1 MRLNNR
7 MEFNN
12 NTLLIIIFIIIFCFL
27 IYQYRYYSNIETIV
41 SNVDNRNY
49 EVQIKDDSLEAA
61 NLIAN
66 VRQRLILLVDHMY
79 KTFPSNP
86 KVIRLKNNFNPNVIK
101 EGIDNPSYTS
111 YTINK
116 GEEIILCLRTD
127 NKLVDINV
135 LTFVCIHELS
145 HIGNET
151 IGHDTP
157 FWEFFKELLIEAINI
172 GIYIQ
177 YDYKTTPIKY
187 CGMMI
192 TDSPLDL

>member
-1 MRLNNR
+1 

-12 NTLLIIIFIIIFCFL
+12 TGFTILILSIIFMYL
-27 IYQYRYYSNIETIV
+27 IYQYHYYSNIETIV
-41 SNVDNRNY
+41 SKIDNRNY
-49 EVQIKDDSLEAA
+49 DVQIKDDSTEAA
-61 NLIAN
+61 DLIAQ
-66 VRQRLILLVDHMY
+66 VREKLILLVNHMY

-86 KVIRLKNNFNPNVIK
+86 KVMRLKKNFNPDVLK

-111 YTINK
+111 YTVNK

-127 NKLVDINV
+127 GKIVDINV

-151 IGHDTP
+151 IGHDEP

-172 GIYIQ
+172 GVYIK
-177 YDYKTTPIKY
+177 YDYRKSPVKY

-192 TDSPLDL
+192 TDSPLD

>member
-1 MRLNNR
+1 

-12 NTLLIIIFIIIFCFL
+12 IGFTILILTIIFIYL
-27 IYQYRYYSNIETIV
+27 IYQYHYYSNIETIV
-41 SNVDNRNY
+41 SKIDNRNY
-49 EVQIKDDSLEAA
+49 DVQIKHDATEAA
-61 NLIAN
+61 DLIAK
-66 VRQRLILLVDHMY
+66 VREKLILLVNHMF

-86 KVIRLKNNFNPNVIK
+86 KVMRLKKNFNPDVLK

-111 YTINK
+111 YTVNK

-127 NKLVDINV
+127 GKLVDINI

-151 IGHDTP
+151 VGHDDA

-172 GIYIQ
+172 GIYIK
-177 YDYKTTPIKY
+177 YDYKKSPVKY
-187 CGMMI
+187 CGMTI
-192 TDSPLDL
+192 TDSPLD

>member
-1 MRLNNR
+1 MELNNIT
-7 MEFNN
+7 F
-12 NTLLIIIFIIIFCFL
+12 TIIILVIIFIYL
-27 IYQYRYYSNIETIV
+27 LYQYHYYSNIETIV
-41 SNVDNRNY
+41 SKIDNRNY
-49 EVQIKDDSLEAA
+49 DVQIKEDANGAA
-61 NLIAN
+61 DLIAQ
-66 VRQRLILLVDHMY
+66 VREKLVLLVNHMY

-86 KVIRLKNNFNPNVIK
+86 KVMRLMKNFNPDVLK

-111 YTINK
+111 YTVNK

-127 NKLVDINV
+127 GKLVDINV

-151 IGHDTP
+151 IGHDDA

-172 GIYIQ
+172 GTYIK
-177 YDYKTTPIKY
+177 YDYKKSPVKY

-192 TDSPLDL
+192 TDSPLD

>member
-1 MRLNNR
+1 

-12 NTLLIIIFIIIFCFL
+12 ISFTILILIIIFIYL
-27 IYQYRYYSNIETIV
+27 IYQYHYYSNIETII
-41 SNVDNRNY
+41 SKVDNRNY
-49 EVQIKDDSLEAA
+49 DVQIRNDAEKAA
-61 NLIAN
+61 DLIAQ
-66 VRQRLILLVDHMY
+66 VREKLVLLVNHMF

-86 KVIRLKNNFNPNVIK
+86 KVMRLKKNFNPDVLK

-111 YTINK
+111 YTVNK

-127 NKLVDINV
+127 GKLVDINI

-151 IGHDTP
+151 VGHDDA

-172 GIYIQ
+172 GVYIK
-177 YDYKTTPIKY
+177 YDYKKSPIKY

-192 TDSPLDL
+192 TDSPLD

>member
-12 NTLLIIIFIIIFCFL
+12 NSLLIFILIIILGFL
-27 IYQYRYYSNIETIV
+27 FYQYRYYSSIETIV
-41 SNVDNRNY
+41 SKIDNRNY
-49 EVQIKDDSLEAA
+49 EVQIKDDSQEAA
-61 NLIAN
+61 NLIAS
-66 VRQRLILLVDHMY
+66 VRQRLILLVEHMY
-79 KTFPSNP
+79 KNYPSNP
-86 KVIRLKNNFNPNVIK
+86 KAIRLKRNFNPDVIK

-145 HIGNET
+145 HIGNVT
-151 IGHDTP
+151 VGHDEP
-157 FWEFFKELLIEAINI
+157 FWDFFKELLIEAINI
-172 GIYIQ
+172 GVYIK
-177 YDYKTTPIKY
+177 YDYKNKPIKY

-192 TDSPLDL
+192 TDSPLD

>member
-1 MRLNNR
+1 

-12 NTLLIIIFIIIFCFL
+12 TGFTILILSIVFIYL
-27 IYQYRYYSNIETIV
+27 IYQYHYYSNIETIV
-41 SNVDNRNY
+41 SKIDNRNY
-49 EVQIKDDSLEAA
+49 DVQIKDDSAEAA
-61 NLIAN
+61 DLIAQ
-66 VRQRLILLVDHMY
+66 VREKLILLVNHMY

-86 KVIRLKNNFNPNVIK
+86 KVMRLKKNFNPDVLK

-111 YTINK
+111 YTVNK

-127 NKLVDINV
+127 GKIVDINV

-151 IGHDTP
+151 IGHDEP

-172 GIYIQ
+172 GVYIK
-177 YDYKTTPIKY
+177 YDYRKSPVKY

-192 TDSPLDL
+192 TDSPLD

>member
-1 MRLNNR
+1 

-12 NTLLIIIFIIIFCFL
+12 IGFTILILIIIFIYL
-27 IYQYRYYSNIETIV
+27 LYQYYYYSNIETII
-41 SNVDNRNY
+41 SKIDNRNY
-49 EVQIKDDSLEAA
+49 DVQIKHDATEAA
-61 NLIAN
+61 DLIAK
-66 VRQRLILLVDHMY
+66 VREKLILLVNHMF
-79 KTFPSNP
+79 KTFPSTP
-86 KVIRLKNNFNPNVIK
+86 KVMRLKKNFNPDVLK

-111 YTINK
+111 YTVNK

-127 NKLVDINV
+127 GKLVDINI

-151 IGHDTP
+151 VGHDDA

-172 GIYIQ
+172 GIYIK
-177 YDYKTTPIKY
+177 YDYKKSPVKY

-192 TDSPLDL
+192 TDSPLD

>member
-1 MRLNNR
+1 

-12 NTLLIIIFIIIFCFL
+12 ISFTILILIIIFIYL
-27 IYQYRYYSNIETIV
+27 IYQYHYYSNIETII
-41 SNVDNRNY
+41 SKVDNRNY
-49 EVQIKDDSLEAA
+49 DVQIRNDAAEAA
-61 NLIAN
+61 DLIAQ
-66 VRQRLILLVDHMY
+66 VREKLVLLVNHMF

-86 KVIRLKNNFNPNVIK
+86 KVMRLKKNFNPDVLK

-111 YTINK
+111 YTVNK

-127 NKLVDINV
+127 GKLVDINV

-151 IGHDTP
+151 IGHDDA
-157 FWEFFKELLIEAINI
+157 FWEFFKELLIESINI
-172 GIYIQ
+172 GVYIK
-177 YDYKTTPIKY
+177 YDYKKSPIKY

-192 TDSPLDL
+192 TDSPLD

>member
-1 MRLNNR
+1 

-12 NTLLIIIFIIIFCFL
+12 IGFTILILIIIFIYL
-27 IYQYRYYSNIETIV
+27 LYQYHYYSNIETIV
-41 SNVDNRNY
+41 SKIDNRNY
-49 EVQIKDDSLEAA
+49 DVQIKHDATEAA
-61 NLIAN
+61 DLIAK
-66 VRQRLILLVDHMY
+66 VREKLILLVNHMF

-86 KVIRLKNNFNPNVIK
+86 KVMRLKKNFNPDVLK

-111 YTINK
+111 YTVNK

-127 NKLVDINV
+127 GKLVDINV

-151 IGHDTP
+151 VGHDDA

-172 GIYIQ
+172 GIYIK
-177 YDYKTTPIKY
+177 YDYIKSPVKY
-187 CGMMI
+187 FGMMI
-192 TDSPLDL
+192 TDSPLD

>member
-1 MRLNNR
+1 

-12 NTLLIIIFIIIFCFL
+12 TGLAILILSIIFIYL
-27 IYQYRYYSNIETIV
+27 IYQYHYYSNIETIV
-41 SNVDNRNY
+41 SKIDNRNY
-49 EVQIKDDSLEAA
+49 DVQIKDDSTEAA
-61 NLIAN
+61 DLIAQ
-66 VRQRLILLVDHMY
+66 VREKLILLVNHMY

-86 KVIRLKNNFNPNVIK
+86 KVMRLKKNFNPDVLK

-111 YTINK
+111 YTVNK

-127 NKLVDINV
+127 GKIVDINV

-151 IGHDTP
+151 IGHDEP

-172 GIYIQ
+172 GVYIK
-177 YDYKTTPIKY
+177 YDYRKSPVKY

-192 TDSPLDL
+192 TDSPLD

>member
-1 MRLNNR
+1 

-12 NTLLIIIFIIIFCFL
+12 TGLAILILSIIFMYL
-27 IYQYRYYSNIETIV
+27 IYQYHYYSNIETIV
-41 SNVDNRNY
+41 SKIDNRNY
-49 EVQIKDDSLEAA
+49 DVQIKDDSEEAA
-61 NLIAN
+61 DLIAK
-66 VRQRLILLVDHMY
+66 VREKLILLVNHMF

-86 KVIRLKNNFNPNVIK
+86 KVMRLKKNFNPNVLK

-111 YTINK
+111 YTVNK

-127 NKLVDINV
+127 GKIVDINV

-151 IGHDTP
+151 IGHDEP

-172 GIYIQ
+172 GVYIK
-177 YDYKTTPIKY
+177 YDYRKSPVKY

-192 TDSPLDL
+192 TDSPLD

>member
-1 MRLNNR
+1 

-12 NTLLIIIFIIIFCFL
+12 ISITIFILTIIFIYL
-27 IYQYRYYSNIETIV
+27 IYQYHYYSNIETIV
-41 SNVDNRNY
+41 SKIDNRNY
-49 EVQIKDDSLEAA
+49 DVQIKNDAAEAA
-61 NLIAN
+61 DLIAK
-66 VRQRLILLVDHMY
+66 VREKLILLVNHMF
-79 KTFPSNP
+79 KSFPSNP
-86 KVIRLKNNFNPNVIK
+86 KVMRLKKNFNPDVLK

-111 YTINK
+111 YTVNK

-127 NKLVDINV
+127 GKLVDINV

-151 IGHDTP
+151 IGHDDA

-172 GIYIQ
+172 GVYIK
-177 YDYKTTPIKY
+177 YDYKTAPVKY

-192 TDSPLDL
+192 TDSPLD

>member
-1 MRLNNR
+1 

-12 NTLLIIIFIIIFCFL
+12 ISFTILILIIIFIYL
-27 IYQYRYYSNIETIV
+27 IYQYHYYSNIETIV
-41 SNVDNRNY
+41 SKVDNRNY
-49 EVQIKDDSLEAA
+49 DVQIRNDAAEAA
-61 NLIAN
+61 DLIAQ
-66 VRQRLILLVDHMY
+66 VREKLVLLVNHMF

-86 KVIRLKNNFNPNVIK
+86 KVMRLKKNFNPDVLK

-111 YTINK
+111 YTVNK

-127 NKLVDINV
+127 GKLVDINV

-151 IGHDTP
+151 VGHDDA

-172 GIYIQ
+172 GVYIK
-177 YDYKTTPIKY
+177 YDYKKSPIKY

-192 TDSPLDL
+192 TDSPLD

>member
-1 MRLNNR
+1 

-12 NTLLIIIFIIIFCFL
+12 IGFTILILSIIFIYL
-27 IYQYRYYSNIETIV
+27 LYQYHYYSNIETIV
-41 SNVDNRNY
+41 SKIDNRNY
-49 EVQIKDDSLEAA
+49 DVQIKDDSAEAA
-61 NLIAN
+61 DLIAK
-66 VRQRLILLVDHMY
+66 VREKLVLLVNHMF
-79 KTFPSNP
+79 KSFPSNP
-86 KVIRLKNNFNPNVIK
+86 KVMRLKKNFNPDVLK

-111 YTINK
+111 YTVNK

-127 NKLVDINV
+127 KKLVDINV

-151 IGHDTP
+151 IGHDDA

-172 GIYIQ
+172 GVYIK
-177 YDYKTTPIKY
+177 YDYRKSPIKY

-192 TDSPLDL
+192 TDSPLD

>member
-1 MRLNNR
+1 

-12 NTLLIIIFIIIFCFL
+12 ISFTILILIIIFIYL
-27 IYQYRYYSNIETIV
+27 IYQYHYYSNIETIV
-41 SNVDNRNY
+41 SKVDNRNY
-49 EVQIKDDSLEAA
+49 DVQIRNDAEEAA
-61 NLIAN
+61 DLIAQ
-66 VRQRLILLVDHMY
+66 VREKLVLLVNHMF

-86 KVIRLKNNFNPNVIK
+86 KVMRLKKNFNPDVLK

-111 YTINK
+111 YTVNK

-127 NKLVDINV
+127 GKLVNINV

-151 IGHDTP
+151 VGHDDA

-172 GIYIQ
+172 GIYTK
-177 YDYKTTPIKY
+177 YDYKKSPIKY

-192 TDSPLDL
+192 TDSPLD